1 MQFFKKIHT
10 KTYCVSTLEYKYS
23 YSVTGIQTTIML
35 ILLNIQLLKIEQ
47 YYDLELTY
55 SFRKSSQSTFVAKI
69 CRIVLYVAY

>member
-1 MQFFKKIHT
+1 M
-10 KTYCVSTLEYKYS
+10 YCVSILEYKYS

-35 ILLNIQLLKIEQ
+35 ILLMNIQLLKIEQ